1 MCSGKPLYQ
10 IYLYIYQNSVHPIG
24 KLGKE
29 ALHNKQEKLH
39 LLTLVKR
46 KARCSL
52 YNSRYNVVHDFV
64 RSTARHIIITTITV
78 EGPAVS

>member
-10 IYLYIYQNSVHPIG
+10 IYLYIYRNSVHPIG

-39 LLTLVKR
+39 L
-46 KARCSL
+46 
-52 YNSRYNVVHDFV
+52 
-64 RSTARHIIITTITV
+64 
-78 EGPAVS
+78 